1 MVTQHTYVKEKT
13 FTEANTITHIS
24 PITKLMI
31 INVNAWN
38 YIKKQKKNQ
47 HVVGVKELCQEPT
60 GV

>member
-1 MVTQHTYVKEKT
+1 MHTYVKEKT

-38 YIKKQKKNQ
+38 YIKKQKKIINNET
-47 HVVGVKELCQEPT
+47 KRMKN
-60 GV
+60 